1 MCVLKNHVIHCIKI
15 LNIEP
20 KLSKDEMWEHIEI
33 FVCVEIEVNVIIAS
47 ILNVYHIRL
56 MTANPSKNFKSG
68 VFCICTFFIKISK
81 SPFLV
86 ISNFMSKRITEVIDY
101 KRSNQSAW
109 HGPLSIYK
117 RKTLQKYHIKT
128 ETRRMI
134 FKDFPDIADSCFIF
148 FYCKL
153 Y

>member
-1 MCVLKNHVIHCIKI
+1 MKCG
-15 LNIEP
+15 
-20 KLSKDEMWEHIEI
+20 
-33 FVCVEIEVNVIIAS
+33 S
-47 ILNVYHIRL
+47 ILKYLFVWKLKSSMLSLHLFL
-56 MTANPSKNFKSG
+56 MCIIYVWWQLILQIIFKSEFLAF
-68 VFCICTFFIKISK
+68 VLFCIKISK
-81 SPFLV
+81 TSFLV